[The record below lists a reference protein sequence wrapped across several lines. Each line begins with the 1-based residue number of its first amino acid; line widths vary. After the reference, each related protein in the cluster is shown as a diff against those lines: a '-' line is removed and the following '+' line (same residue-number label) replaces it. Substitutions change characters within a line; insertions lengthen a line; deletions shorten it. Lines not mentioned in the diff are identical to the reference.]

1 MVDEK
6 TLIGQEPEIDVPNSA
21 VERIAAADALRVW
34 IDERQPENR
43 HILERLES
51 DLRSDKR
58 LNEWGQF
65 ALEDL
70 LRPPRRNLSE
80 IFWHEVAG
88 WVTFI
93 RNIFLFVPVAIT
105 WFSIERA
112 AEAYER
118 IISGKNNKQTFLQ
131 VWLKDAD
138 LTLQR
143 TAFIDALIILLLIIL
158 TITSAGLEWF
168 AERQVEI
175 ADEKDEAD
183 FREVL
188 VNVGLFL
195 HGFRAITP
203 SALKSGLA
211 EAVGNLRKSSEQLA
225 IVAEKATQTL
235 GQFAQI
241 SITQLEPAVLR
252 INSIVAALGS
262 ASASHE
268 QMGTMVRNL
277 QLNLGE
283 SLGLLTNR
291 VDEFGSGLQQSLST
305 NNQLLEASIRGLL
318 LETESVA
325 RNLASVATSAREVA
339 TLFREKAPTE

>member
-1 MVDEK
+1 
-6 TLIGQEPEIDVPNSA
+6 
-21 VERIAAADALRVW
+21 
-34 IDERQPENR
+34 
-43 HILERLES
+43 
-51 DLRSDKR
+51 
-58 LNEWGQF
+58 
-65 ALEDL
+65 
-70 LRPPRRNLSE
+70 
-80 IFWHEVAG
+80 
-88 WVTFI
+88 
-93 RNIFLFVPVAIT
+93 LFVPVAIT

-118 IISGKNNKQTFLQ
+118 IISGKNEKTFLQ

-241 SITQLEPAVLR
+241 SVTQLEPAVLR

>member
-1 MVDEK
+1 MVEEK
-6 TLIGQEPEIDVPNSA
+6 TQIDQEPEIDVPNSA

-112 AEAYER
+112 AKAYER
-118 IISGKNNKQTFLQ
+118 IITSKSEKTFLQ
-131 VWLKDAD
+131 VWLADAD

-252 INSIVAALGS
+252 INSIVAALGG

>member
-112 AEAYER
+112 AKAYER
-118 IISGKNNKQTFLQ
+118 IISSKSEKTFLQ
-131 VWLKDAD
+131 VWLADAD

-241 SITQLEPAVLR
+241 SVTQLEPAVLR

>member
-6 TLIGQEPEIDVPNSA
+6 TLIDQEPEIDVPNSA

-80 IFWHEVAG
+80 IFWHEVAS

-112 AEAYER
+112 AKAYER
-118 IISGKNNKQTFLQ
+118 IIFSKSEKTFLE
-131 VWLKDAD
+131 VWLADAD

-241 SITQLEPAVLR
+241 SVTQLEPAVLR

-291 VDEFGSGLQQSLST
+291 VDEFGSGLQQNLST

>member
-6 TLIGQEPEIDVPNSA
+6 TLIDQEPEIDVPNSA

-80 IFWHEVAG
+80 IFWHEVAS

-112 AEAYER
+112 AKAYAR
-118 IISGKNNKQTFLQ
+118 IIFSKSEKTFLQ
-131 VWLKDAD
+131 VWLADAD

-241 SITQLEPAVLR
+241 SVTQLEPAVLR

>member
-6 TLIGQEPEIDVPNSA
+6 TLIDQEPEIDVPNSA

-80 IFWHEVAG
+80 IFWHEVAS

-112 AEAYER
+112 AKAYER
-118 IISGKNNKQTFLQ
+118 IIFSKSEKTFLQ
-131 VWLKDAD
+131 VWLADAD

-241 SITQLEPAVLR
+241 SVTQLEPAVIR

-291 VDEFGSGLQQSLST
+291 VDEFGSGLQQNLST

>member
-6 TLIGQEPEIDVPNSA
+6 TLIDQEPEIDVPNSA

-80 IFWHEVAG
+80 IFWHEVAS

-112 AEAYER
+112 AKAYER
-118 IISGKNNKQTFLQ
+118 IIFSKSEKTFLQ
-131 VWLKDAD
+131 VWLADAD

-241 SITQLEPAVLR
+241 SVTQLEPAVIR

>member
-6 TLIGQEPEIDVPNSA
+6 TLIDQEPEIDVPNSA

-80 IFWHEVAG
+80 IFWHEVAS

-112 AEAYER
+112 AKAYER
-118 IISGKNNKQTFLQ
+118 IIFSKSEKTFLQ
-131 VWLKDAD
+131 VWLADAD

-241 SITQLEPAVLR
+241 SVTQLEPAVLR